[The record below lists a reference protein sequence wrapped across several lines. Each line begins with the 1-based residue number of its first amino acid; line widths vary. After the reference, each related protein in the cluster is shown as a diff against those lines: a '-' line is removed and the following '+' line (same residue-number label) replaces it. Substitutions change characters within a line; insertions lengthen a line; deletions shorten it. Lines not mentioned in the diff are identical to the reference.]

1 MLLQLADW
9 SWRICPLFL
18 IFLYSTAVVAGLV
31 VATAGGLELE
41 DLPLFLILY
50 ISLST
55 AVVAG
60 LVVATAGGLEL
71 EDLPAIPNVRIF
83 IQRCMGMSLFNLNAS
98 LPVQILSCLRRGK
111 K

>member
-1 MLLQLADW
+1 M
-9 SWRICPLFL
+9 
-18 IFLYSTAVVAGLV
+18 VAGLV

-41 DLPLFLILY
+41 DLPAIPN

-71 EDLPAIPNVRIF
+71 EDLPAIPNISLSQQQWWLVLLLQQLVGWSWRI
-83 IQRCMGMSLFNLNAS
+83 CPLFLM
-98 LPVQILSCLRRGK
+98 
-111 K
+111 

>member
-1 MLLQLADW
+1 M
-9 SWRICPLFL
+9 
-18 IFLYSTAVVAGLV
+18 AGLV

-41 DLPLFLILY
+41 DLPAIPN

-71 EDLPAIPNVRIF
+71 EDLPAIPNIYL
-83 IQRCMGMSLFNLNAS
+83 INSSGGW
-98 LPVQILSCLRRGK
+98 SCCCYSWWIGAGGSARYSELGTRSCRPFA
-111 K
+111 